1 LQIITLEAEEAAAAR
16 GALEMLSHYA
26 FITDDWPGADP
37 VETAQEVLAG
47 LAPKAPLWAVLEAEG
62 WQWLAGLER
71 LEFDSSLFGWP
82 MARIRPL
89 AHRLPWP
96 DPASLSQGKQLLNNL
111 IQKAGEEKID
121 FLSAQV
127 PARDFSG
134 AQALEACGF
143 YLADL
148 SVEWMVEIKKLPPK
162 RPLPPQMS
170 VRTWRPEDKEAL
182 MDLAAEA
189 FCDLFAYTHRFA
201 LDPRLRSQ
209 CGILY
214 RRWTANSLSGDQA
227 DQVFVLEAENL
238 PMGFI
243 TLKLPP
249 AGEGPRAGC
258 GWVVLN
264 AIHPRLRGQGLY
276 RHLLLR
282 GLGWLNKHGAQ
293 TARVRTKVSQLNVI
307 NAFSDL
313 GGRQV
318 SADLTFHLWLDQIR
332 E

>member
-1 LQIITLEAEEAAAAR
+1 MQLITMEAQEAASSR
-16 GALEMLSHYA
+16 GASELLSHYA
-26 FITDDWPGADP
+26 FVTDDWPEADP
-37 VETAQEVLAG
+37 AETAHEVLDG
-47 LAPKAPLWAVLEAEG
+47 LEPKTPLWVILEAEG

-71 LEFDSSLFGWP
+71 LEFDSHLFGWP
-82 MARIRPL
+82 MARITPL
-89 AHRLPWP
+89 AHRVPWP
-96 DPASLSQGKQLLNNL
+96 DPKSLSQGRQVLSAL
-111 IQKAGEEKID
+111 IKKADEEKID
-121 FLSAQV
+121 FLSAKV
-127 PARDFSG
+127 PARDFSA
-134 AQALEACGF
+134 AQALEATGF

-148 SVEWMVEIKKLPPK
+148 SVEWLVDIKELPPK
-162 RPLPPQMS
+162 RPMPPQMS
-170 VRTWRPEDKEAL
+170 VRTWRPEDKDAL
-182 MDLAAEA
+182 LDLASES

-227 DQVFVLEAENL
+227 DQVFVLEAENA

-243 TLKLPP
+243 TLKQPP
-249 AGEGPRAGC
+249 GGKGPQADC

-264 AIHPRLRGQGLY
+264 AIHPSLRGQGLY
-276 RHLLLR
+276 HHLLIR
-282 GLGWLNKHGAQ
+282 GLNWLSKHGAQ
-293 TARVRTKVSQLNVI
+293 KTRVRTKISQTNVI
-307 NAFSDL
+307 NAFSGL